1 MSGTGTDD
9 GFEACTP
16 PAIPPPGLFPGSE
29 VVVGVVVVVFVVF
42 VLRVVVL
49 WEPPPLVVVVPPPE
63 APPADPPPPAATG
76 VVGVILVPFLRS
88 AAIVAWSARRMSS
101 CALEYVETS
110 DGRCRRASR

>member
-29 VVVGVVVVVFVVF
+29 VVVGTVVVVFVVF

-49 WEPPPLVVVVPPPE
+49 WEPPPLVVVVPP
-63 APPADPPPPAATG
+63 ADPPPPAATG
-76 VVGVILVPFLRS
+76 VVGVIFVPFLRS

-110 DGRCRRASR
+110 EGRCRRASR